1 MKNLVKHLKEY
12 KLMSIHVVKGDI
24 FNTHCNIICH
34 QVNCQGVMGHGIAKQ
49 VKEKYKGVFEEYK
62 RYCDA
67 HTNKADMLGE
77 ALIIDIDYGAA
88 VCDWLGWRNNAEN
101 KFIAN
106 IFGQLTY
113 GPGLRT
119 DYKALV
125 SGFESVADFA
135 AKYNLSVAIPYKIGC
150 GLAGGDWSKVSTL
163 IEGVFAGT
171 NIEVLI
177 YRYEQNESYE
187 NYEKTRAEHIQDMIY
202 LSQELGLY
210 DIDTEEQ

>member
-1 MKNLVKHLKEY
+1 
-12 KLMSIHVVKGDI
+12 MSIHVVKGDI

-49 VKEKYKGVFEEYK
+49 VKEKYKGVFNEYK

-67 HTNKADMLGE
+67 HADNRGAMLGE

-88 VCDWLGWRNNAEN
+88 VLDWLVDKER
-101 KFIAN
+101 KYIAN

-113 GPGLRT
+113 GTGLRT

-125 SGFESVADFA
+125 LGLEVVANFA
-135 AKYNLSVAIPYKIGC
+135 KEHNLSVAIPYKIGC
-150 GLAGGDWSKVSTL
+150 GLAGGDWNKVNIL

-171 NIEVLI
+171 GIEVLM

-187 NYEKTRAEHIQDMIY
+187 NYEKTRFEYLQELAC
-202 LSQELGLY
+202 LSQEFGLLN
-210 DIDTEEQ
+210 TENPES